1 MDANEEMIRTMHDD
15 PKQAYDYFSNNYH
28 NLTNSEK
35 VNLTKELLYAIY
47 DMCDE
52 ETHKRVLMT
61 AAENLADHNDIDLY
75 DSEDEKYDVIK
86 EKLLNKQ
93 EKAIIGDYKEK
104 TIDSELIEGLALHI
118 YNDGS
123 GFAEY
128 KGQRISSVNPV
139 SNGLDIKFTNTDDYE
154 TYPADDALSIS
165 QNYMKYCEEWIVN
178 NNKTI
183 TYASTEDVLSSG
195 SCLEGST
202 KENYTNRL
210 LILRDTS
217 LQEGYRKPEY
227 QYFYAT
233 GGFGCNPDS
242 LGTKVYGSFLY
253 DNVDGQ
259 FYRSDFLGVA
269 DPAKL
274 PAWASKKME
283 DKVDDSI
290 IQEPG
295 SGRK

>member
-35 VNLTKELLYAIY
+35 VDLTKELLYAIY

-75 DSEDEKYDVIK
+75 DNEMKQTEEVLTSE
-86 EKLLNKQ
+86 
-93 EKAIIGDYKEK
+93 
-104 TIDSELIEGLALHI
+104 
-118 YNDGS
+118 
-123 GFAEY
+123 
-128 KGQRISSVNPV
+128 
-139 SNGLDIKFTNTDDYE
+139 
-154 TYPADDALSIS
+154 
-165 QNYMKYCEEWIVN
+165 
-178 NNKTI
+178 
-183 TYASTEDVLSSG
+183 

-290 IQEPG
+290 IQEPD